1 MKYCGKGRE
10 CQVSRGV
17 AECVCQRR
25 CRRHQKLVCGTDGQ
39 LYANHCELHRT
50 ACLDDRAI
58 AVDHTYDCMKRRTRP
73 GEQAV
78 YTSHRPYVNA
88 AECTFVCAWLVKV
101 KARPSHLFLCVP
113 ALAMKFK
120 ARYGHKQ
127 LNFKYRQR
135 IFSLIIS
142 ELSDA
147 RVEEMGPCK
156 YNHVYCRY
164 REKCRQLYSTPAP
177 SGLCY

>member
-1 MKYCGKGRE
+1 MRNLFTDPCLVKYCGKGRE

-58 AVDHTYDCMKRRTRP
+58 AVDHTYDCMKRRPRP
-73 GEQAV
+73 GELV
-78 YTSHRPYVNA
+78 VCRSHRAYLNA
-88 AECTFVCAWLVKV
+88 AECSFVWLWLVKV
-101 KARPSHLFLCVP
+101 QPRPSHLFFIVFICVP

-120 ARYGHKQ
+120 ARCGHEQ
-127 LNFKYRQR
+127 LNLNTGKEYFP
-135 IFSLIIS
+135 IS
-142 ELSDA
+142 
-147 RVEEMGPCK
+147 
-156 YNHVYCRY
+156 
-164 REKCRQLYSTPAP
+164 
-177 SGLCY
+177 